1 MLNKRKRNA
10 IEMVF
15 VIFVLVFAYCSI
27 TAFSN
32 NYQDYNYIP
41 KEGYVPDSVTAIK
54 IAEAVWMPIYGITIY
69 RSRPFIAK
77 LSKDKKVWTVTGTFN
92 RSEPDTVKGDTV
104 IISKGG
110 VPYVEISKQDCRI
123 LRLYHGE

>member
-1 MLNKRKRNA
+1 
-10 IEMVF
+10 MVF
-15 VIFVLVFAYCSI
+15 AIFVLVFGYCSI

-69 RSRPFIAK
+69 GSRPFIAK

-104 IISKGG
+104 IVSKGG
-110 VPYVEISKQDCRI
+110 VPYVEINKQDCKI

>member
-1 MLNKRKRNA
+1 MLKLKSGKIRGLL
-10 IEMVF
+10 I
-15 VIFVLVFAYCSI
+15 VITLAVLSYCSLSAYS
-27 TAFSN
+27 TN
-32 NYQDYNYIP
+32 QQDYNYIP
-41 KEGYVPDSVTAIK
+41 KEGYVPDSVTAVK

-110 VPYVEISKQDCRI
+110 APYVEISKQDCRI